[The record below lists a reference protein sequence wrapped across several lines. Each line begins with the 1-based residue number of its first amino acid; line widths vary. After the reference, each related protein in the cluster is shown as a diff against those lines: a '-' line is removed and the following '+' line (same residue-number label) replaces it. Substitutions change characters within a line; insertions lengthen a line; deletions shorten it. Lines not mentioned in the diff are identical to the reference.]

1 MNLSKTLI
9 DNDVSTC
16 QKERRIYILVLQTA
30 SKAFTKACKQAALQK
45 PILTSKLVKIL
56 YRIRMS
62 YFFQVRR
69 ASSEQMSHLGFQVAL
84 ATKKA
89 LVRQ

>member
-56 YRIRMS
+56 YSIRMS
-62 YFFQVRR
+62 SFQVRR
-69 ASSEQMSHLGFQVAL
+69 ASSEQMSHLGFQVAF
-84 ATKKA
+84 ATQKA

>member
-56 YRIRMS
+56 YSIRMS
-62 YFFQVRR
+62 SFQVRR

-84 ATKKA
+84 ATQKA
-89 LVRQ
+89 LVRH

>member
-56 YRIRMS
+56 II
-62 YFFQVRR
+62 
-69 ASSEQMSHLGFQVAL
+69 AL
-84 ATKKA
+84 I
-89 LVRQ
+89 LVKTFYNLIVNVQICM

>member
-56 YRIRMS
+56 YSIRMS
-62 YFFQVRR
+62 SFQVRR